1 MIFKSTRCS
10 SIIAT
15 SYAIVDR
22 MIGNINAKLGL
33 GFLLFE
39 MLQVFDP
46 SEVEIHAQAARRS

>member
-1 MIFKSTRCS
+1 MI
-10 SIIAT
+10 
-15 SYAIVDR
+15 VN
-22 MIGNINAKLGL
+22 GNTKLDL

>member
-15 SYAIVDR
+15 SSAIVEQ
-22 MIGNINAKLGL
+22 MIVNGNTKLDL

-46 SEVEIHAQAARRS
+46 SEVEIHTQAARSS